1 MYSKEKQERISKEF
15 SRLEGKKWQ
24 VMYCIYLLFIN
35 LTEEDVETVISTVVI

>member
-24 VMYCIYLLFIN
+24 VM
-35 LTEEDVETVISTVVI
+35 